1 MRKKRIKSSGIF
13 INKAKNADY
22 VCAYIDYG
30 EGPFK
35 RKNEITTVIHA
46 VSKNTARIA
55 FFKYLRNHGFKEYVP
70 FDAEET
76 LIYAY
81 KFLRKFVGGEDYEE
95 GTDPAYLE
103 SIVQKM
109 ACEFDKQ

>member
-1 MRKKRIKSSGIF
+1 M
-13 INKAKNADY
+13 
-22 VCAYIDYG
+22 
-30 EGPFK
+30 
-35 RKNEITTVIHA
+35 
-46 VSKNTARIA
+46 
-55 FFKYLRNHGFKEYVP
+55 P

-109 ACEFDKQ
+109 ADEFDKQ